1 MSSQSNQEPNS
12 NLNQTQL
19 NCDFTIEE
27 AKHLLSVMIKAKVLI
42 QIEVIHIKMLML
54 ILLIYFSNLFMI

>member
-27 AKHLLSVMIKAKVLI
+27 AKHLLSVMIKAKV
-42 QIEVIHIKMLML
+42 IKSNQKSKSS
-54 ILLIYFSNLFMI
+54 ILKC